1 VKERILELLRCPA
14 CGGRLQLEK
23 AVVEEGEVREGQ
35 LVSGDCGAAYSI
47 RNFIPRFVGDDNYAR
62 GFGFQW
68 NRHARTLVDKFN
80 GTTITTDRFYAGTQ
94 WQRADLAGKRIL
106 EAGCG
111 AGRFTEVMLEAG
123 MEVFSLDYSNAVD
136 ACLANH
142 GLQPNLHLIQG
153 NIYALPFAPGGFDRV
168 FCFGVLQHTPDVKKS
183 FLCLA
188 AQLRPGG
195 RIAVDVYPRT
205 FRTLLHYP
213 RYLLRP
219 FAKRLPAP
227 VLYSLVC
234 GMVRVFLPLSI
245 ALKRIPLVGRY
256 LFPLLPVANY
266 WGTFPLDRHLLR
278 EWSIIDTFDWLACW
292 YDQPQRASTLE
303 AWLQETGLT
312 DRKVHRLGSFVG
324 LGERPAPA
332 PG

>member
-1 VKERILELLRCPA
+1 MKERILELLRCPA
-14 CGGRLQLEK
+14 CGERLRLEK
-23 AVVEEGEVREGQ
+23 AVFGQGEVREGH
-35 LVSGDCGAAYSI
+35 LTSSGCGASYPI
-47 RNFIPRFVGDDNYAR
+47 RNFIPRFVSDDNYAK

-80 GTTITTDRFYAGTQ
+80 GTTITADRFYAGTQ
-94 WQRADLAGKRIL
+94 WKKEELQGKRIL

-111 AGRFTEVMLEAG
+111 AGRFTQVMLDAG

-153 NIYALPFAPGGFDRV
+153 NIYALPFEQGGFDRV

-188 AQLRPGG
+188 DQLRPGG
-195 RIAVDVYPRT
+195 WIAVDVYPHT
-205 FRTLLHYP
+205 FKARLHYP

-219 FAKRLPAP
+219 FTKRLPTP
-227 VLYSLVC
+227 LLYSLVEK
-234 GMVRVFLPLSI
+234 GVRLLLPVSI
-245 ALKRIPLVGRY
+245 ALKRIPLFGRY
-256 LFPLLPVANY
+256 LFPLVPVANY
-266 WGTFPLDRHLLR
+266 WDTFPLDRDMLR

-292 YDQPQRASTLE
+292 YDQPQKASTLE
-303 AWLQETGLT
+303 SWLRDAGLVN
-312 DRKVHRLGSFVG
+312 RRVHRLGSFVG
-324 LGERPAPA
+324 LGERPALP